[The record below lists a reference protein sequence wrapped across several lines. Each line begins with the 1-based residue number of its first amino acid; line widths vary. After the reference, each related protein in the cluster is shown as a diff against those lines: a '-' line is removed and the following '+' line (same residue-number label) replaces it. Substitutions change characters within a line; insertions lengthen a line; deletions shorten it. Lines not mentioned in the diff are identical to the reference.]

1 MVLWQRIKDL
11 YKKISVSAKQ
21 TTTSTADGG
30 TNVMT
35 FTFGDGTS
43 TALSVKNGSKGS
55 DGAKGEKGD
64 RGPVGETGPQGNSGI
79 TDASSKALINDAVTG
94 GETSYLSAEVGKL
107 GINFYDCTK
116 NGKITHL
123 TLQDAINSVP
133 STFQKP
139 GLSILFSTD
148 SNNMVEC
155 YKLTSKSWSTNPT
168 DWFSLSYVNSLS
180 QYLSDKANFTTFGMS
195 TEHSSERDRV
205 AITIKKGE
213 SFTLKTVDLTSGK
226 SFVIQYYI
234 KYSDGKTKPLDG
246 FSGYEYTDSAEK
258 DIVSIGVYIPQQ
270 SGYRKI
276 YFEVVKKNAAVN
288 YVNNLSQYLS
298 DKANFTTFG
307 MSTEH
312 SSERDR
318 VAITIKKGESFT
330 LKTVDLT
337 SGKSFVI
344 QYYIKYSDGK
354 TKPLD
359 GFSGYEYTD
368 SAEKDIVSIGVYIP
382 QQSGYRKIYFEVVKK
397 NAAVNYGRTGY
408 VSFSMRSEHSSD
420 CNRLLF
426 KIPEGYYY
434 TLYVK
439 DGNSDDRIEV
449 AVFPKYSDGSSEQ
462 IVVYTG
468 QCYTFF
474 ASKSIDSL
482 GLYVPAQ
489 SKTRIIYMEVNIII
503 NNIPAY
509 WNKHLRGKLPVILQN
524 EEETSL
530 SGDNFIFISDYHF
543 EDNRGLSHLLIK
555 EILKETSIKRVIF
568 GGDTFNGSS
577 YKNTA
582 LNMLREFK
590 KRFSGMHLIGVR
602 GNHDF
607 NLNDG
612 GSEGVRISDA
622 EMYANISKQSD
633 ADIVR
638 SINNVYFYQDID
650 NLKLRYIYLDTKK
663 EDSNLY
669 IDDAQLDWMGD
680 RMTELSSDWSI
691 VIIAHQIWQT
701 FKYDYSPSGQKIID
715 KIQTL
720 TIQAKIIAF
729 IAGHTHLDMG
739 RMNDLG
745 FLEIATTCDA
755 RQESSQSTLTQESG
769 TVNEQAFDV
778 FSINLETKTIKTVRI
793 GRGINR
799 EFSWK

>member
-1 MVLWQRIKDL
+1 MKILTDTGLMVLWQKIKDL
-11 YKKISVSAKQ
+11 YKKTSVSAKQ

-43 TALSVKNGSKGS
+43 TTLSVKNGTKGS
-55 DGAKGEKGD
+55 DGARGATGATGAKGEKGD
-64 RGPVGETGPQGNSGI
+64 RGPVGATGPQGNSGI
-79 TDASSKALINDAVTG
+79 SDASNKALINDAVTG

-107 GINFYDCTK
+107 GINVYDCTK

-133 STFQKP
+133 STFHKP

-148 SNNMVEC
+148 GNNMVEC

-195 TEHSSERDRV
+195 KEHSSNDNRV

-213 SFTLKTVDLTSGK
+213 YFTLKTVDLTSGK
-226 SFVIQYYI
+226 SFDIVYYI
-234 KYSDGKTKPLDG
+234 KYSDGTTGEPLTSI
-246 FSGYEYTDSAEK
+246 SGYECTANAEK

-270 SGYRKI
+270 SDYRKI
-276 YFEVVKKNAAVN
+276 YFEVVKKNPAV
-288 YVNNLSQYLS
+288 
-298 DKANFTTFG
+298 
-307 MSTEH
+307 
-312 SSERDR
+312 
-318 VAITIKKGESFT
+318 I
-330 LKTVDLT
+330 
-337 SGKSFVI
+337 
-344 QYYIKYSDGK
+344 
-354 TKPLD
+354 
-359 GFSGYEYTD
+359 
-368 SAEKDIVSIGVYIP
+368 
-382 QQSGYRKIYFEVVKK
+382 
-397 NAAVNYGRTGY
+397 YGRTGY
-408 VSFSMRSEHSSD
+408 ISFSMRSGQEHSSNYD
-420 CNRLLF
+420 RLLF

-439 DGNSDDRIEV
+439 HGDSDDRIGV

-462 IVVYTG
+462 ISVYTG

-482 GLYVPAQ
+482 GLYVPAH
-489 SKTRIIYMEVNIII
+489 SKTIIIHMEVNIII

-577 YKNTA
+577 DKNTA

-602 GNHDF
+602 GNHEF

-633 ADIVR
+633 ADVVR

-663 EDSNLY
+663 EDNDLY

-701 FKYDYSPSGQKIID
+701 SDYDYSPSGQKIID
-715 KIQTL
+715 KIRTL

-745 FLEIATTCDA
+745 FLEITTTCDA
-755 RQESSQSTLTQESG
+755 RQESGQSSLTQELG

-778 FSINLETKTIKTVRI
+778 FSINLETKTIKIVRI
-793 GRGINR
+793 GRGVNR
-799 EFSWK
+799 EFSWT

>member
-1 MVLWQRIKDL
+1 MKILTDTGLMVLWQRIKDL

-43 TALSVKNGSKGS
+43 TTFSVKNGSKGS
-55 DGAKGEKGD
+55 DGARGAAGATGAKGEKGD

-155 YKLTSKSWSTNPT
+155 YKLTSTSWSTNPT

-195 TEHSSERDRV
+195 TEHSS
-205 AITIKKGE
+205 
-213 SFTLKTVDLTSGK
+213 
-226 SFVIQYYI
+226 
-234 KYSDGKTKPLDG
+234 
-246 FSGYEYTDSAEK
+246 
-258 DIVSIGVYIPQQ
+258 
-270 SGYRKI
+270 
-276 YFEVVKKNAAVN
+276 N
-288 YVNNLSQYLS
+288 
-298 DKANFTTFG
+298 
-307 MSTEH
+307 
-312 SSERDR
+312 RDR

-577 YKNTA
+577 DKNTA

-799 EFSWK
+799 EFSWT

>member
-195 TEHSSERDRV
+195 TEHSSNRDRV

-226 SFVIQYYI
+226 SFVIQY
-234 KYSDGKTKPLDG
+234 
-246 FSGYEYTDSAEK
+246 F
-258 DIVSIGVYIPQQ
+258 
-270 SGYRKI
+270 
-276 YFEVVKKNAAVN
+276 
-288 YVNNLSQYLS
+288 
-298 DKANFTTFG
+298 
-307 MSTEH
+307 
-312 SSERDR
+312 
-318 VAITIKKGESFT
+318 
-330 LKTVDLT
+330 
-337 SGKSFVI
+337 
-344 QYYIKYSDGK
+344 IKYSDGK

-420 CNRLLF
+420 YNRLLF

-474 ASKSIDSL
+474 ASKSIDSF
-482 GLYVPAQ
+482 GVYIPAQ
-489 SKTRIIYMEVNIII
+489 TKTRIIYMEVNIVT

-509 WNKHLRGKLPVILQN
+509 WNKHLRDKLPVILQN

-543 EDNRGLSHLLIK
+543 ENNRGLSHLLIK

-577 YKNTA
+577 DKNTA

-602 GNHDF
+602 GNHEF

-633 ADIVR
+633 ADVVR
-638 SINNVYFYQDID
+638 SINNVYFYQDIN
-650 NLKLRYIYLDTKK
+650 NLKLRYIYLDTKRDEK
-663 EDSNLY
+663 NLY

-701 FKYDYSPSGQKIID
+701 YQYDYSPSGQKIID
-715 KIQTL
+715 KIKTL
-720 TIQAKIIAF
+720 TIHAKIIAF

-799 EFSWK
+799 EFSWT

>member
-43 TALSVKNGSKGS
+43 TTLSVKNGSKGS
-55 DGAKGEKGD
+55 DGARGEKGD

-79 TDASSKALINDAVTG
+79 ADASNKALVNDAVTG

-107 GINFYDCTK
+107 GINVYDCTK

-139 GLSILFSTD
+139 GISILFSTD

-155 YKLTSKSWSTNPT
+155 YKLATKSWSTNPT
-168 DWFSLSYVNSLS
+168 DWFSLSYVNSLIQYLKDKANFTIFGMSTEHSSEKDRVAITIKKGESFTLKTVDLTSGKSFVIQYFIKYSDGKTKPLDGFSGYEYTDSAEKDIVSIGVYIPQQSGYRKIYFEVVKKNAAVNYVNNLS
-180 QYLSDKANFTTFGMS
+180 QYLNDKANFTTFGMS

-246 FSGYEYTDSAEK
+246 FSGIEYTDFAEK

-276 YFEVVKKNAAVN
+276 Y
-288 YVNNLSQYLS
+288 L
-298 DKANFTTFG
+298 
-307 MSTEH
+307 
-312 SSERDR
+312 
-318 VAITIKKGESFT
+318 
-330 LKTVDLT
+330 
-337 SGKSFVI
+337 
-344 QYYIKYSDGK
+344 
-354 TKPLD
+354 
-359 GFSGYEYTD
+359 
-368 SAEKDIVSIGVYIP
+368 
-382 QQSGYRKIYFEVVKK
+382 EVVKK

-408 VSFSMRSEHSSD
+408 VSFSMKSEHSSD

-462 IVVYTG
+462 IIVYTG

-482 GLYVPAQ
+482 GVYVPAQ

-509 WNKHLRGKLPVILQN
+509 WNKHLRDKLPVILQN

-555 EILKETSIKRVIF
+555 EILKEVSIEHVVF
-568 GGDTFNGSS
+568 AGDIFNGNADKSKVLS
-577 YKNTA
+577 
-582 LNMLREFK
+582 MLRTFRT
-590 KRFSGMHLIGVR
+590 RFSGMNMISVR

-612 GSEGVRISDA
+612 GSEAVRISDA
-622 EMYANISKQSD
+622 ELYANTNKGGN
-633 ADIVR
+633 ACRVR
-638 SINNVYFYQDID
+638 DKDNIYFYRDIE
-650 NLKLRYIYLDTKK
+650 NLKLRYIYLDTKR
-663 EDSNLY
+663 EMGDLY
-669 IDDAQLDWMGD
+669 TDDAQLTWMAA
-680 RMTELSSDWSI
+680 RMTELALGWSI
-691 VIIAHQIWQT
+691 IIIAHQIWQT
-701 FKYDYSPSGQKIID
+701 SKYDYSPSGQKIID
-715 KIQTL
+715 KIKTL
-720 TIQAKIIAF
+720 TLKAKIIAF

-745 FLEIATTCDA
+745 FWEITTTCDA
-755 RQESSQSTLTQESG
+755 RQESPQSTLTQESG

>member
-1 MVLWQRIKDL
+1 MGTTKLNIGKIPISKGEYQEGTAYQRL
-11 YKKISVSAKQ
+11 NQVTMLGSTYQSKIDDNTSAPAQMGADGAVENINTDNWLCIAVGNVSAARKVVYNNK
-21 TTTSTADGG
+21 TSGLNAG
-30 TNVMT
+30 NVQEAI
-35 FTFGDGTS
+35 DE
-43 TALSVKNGSKGS
+43 VGSKL
-55 DGAKGEKGD
+55 
-64 RGPVGETGPQGNSGI
+64 PYI
-79 TDASSKALINDAVTG
+79 
-94 GETSYLSAEVGKL
+94 
-107 GINFYDCTK
+107 
-116 NGKITHL
+116 
-123 TLQDAINSVP
+123 
-133 STFQKP
+133 
-139 GLSILFSTD
+139 
-148 SNNMVEC
+148 
-155 YKLTSKSWSTNPT
+155 
-168 DWFSLSYVNSLS
+168 NSLS
-180 QYLSDKANFTTFGMS
+180 QYLNDKANFTTFGMS

-246 FSGYEYTDSAEK
+246 FTGIEYTDFAEK

-270 SGYRKI
+270 SDYRKI
-276 YFEVVKKNAAVN
+276 YLEVVKKNAAVN
-288 YVNNLSQYLS
+288 YVNSLSQYLN

-359 GFSGYEYTD
+359 GFTGIEYTD
-368 SAEKDIVSIGVYIP
+368 FAEKDIVSIGVYIP
-382 QQSGYRKIYFEVVKK
+382 QQSGYRKIYLEVVKK

-408 VSFSMRSEHSSD
+408 VSFSMKSEHGSD

-462 IVVYTG
+462 IIVYTG

-482 GLYVPAQ
+482 GVYVPAQ

-509 WNKHLRGKLPVILQN
+509 WNKHLRDKLPVILQN

-555 EILKETSIKRVIF
+555 EILKEVSIEHVVF
-568 GGDTFNGSS
+568 AGDIFNGNADKSKVLS
-577 YKNTA
+577 
-582 LNMLREFK
+582 MLRTFRT
-590 KRFSGMHLIGVR
+590 RFSGMNMISVR

-612 GSEGVRISDA
+612 GSEAVRISDA
-622 EMYANISKQSD
+622 ELYANTNKGGN
-633 ADIVR
+633 ACRVR
-638 SINNVYFYQDID
+638 DKDNIYFYRDIE
-650 NLKLRYIYLDTKK
+650 NLKLRYIYLDTKR
-663 EDSNLY
+663 EMGDLY
-669 IDDAQLDWMGD
+669 TDDAQLTWMAA
-680 RMTELSSDWSI
+680 RMTELALGWSI
-691 VIIAHQIWQT
+691 IIIAHQIWQT
-701 FKYDYSPSGQKIID
+701 SKYDYSPSGQKIID
-715 KIQTL
+715 KIKTL
-720 TIQAKIIAF
+720 TLKAKIIAF

-745 FLEIATTCDA
+745 FWEITTTCDA
-755 RQESSQSTLTQESG
+755 RQESPQSTLTQESG

-793 GRGINR
+793 GRGVNR
-799 EFSWK
+799 VFSWA

>member
-1 MVLWQRIKDL
+1 MKILTDTGLLVLWQRIKDL

-43 TALSVKNGSKGS
+43 TTLSVKNGSKGS
-55 DGAKGEKGD
+55 DGARGATGATGATGAKGEKGD

-79 TDASSKALINDAVTG
+79 ADASSKALINDAVTG

-107 GINFYDCTK
+107 GINVYDCTK

-139 GLSILFSTD
+139 GISILFSTY

-168 DWFSLSYVNSLS
+168 DWFSLSYVNSLI
-180 QYLSDKANFTTFGMS
+180 QYLKDKANFTIFGIS
-195 TEHSSERDRV
+195 KEHSSNDDRV
-205 AITIKKGE
+205 AIIIKKGE
-213 SFTLKTVDLTSGK
+213 AFTFKTVDLTSGK
-226 SFVIQYYI
+226 SFDIAYYI
-234 KYSDGKTKPLDG
+234 KYSDGTMREPLSSM
-246 FSGYEYTDSAEK
+246 SGYEYTRYAEK

-270 SGYRKI
+270 SDYRKI
-276 YFEVVKKNAAVN
+276 YFEVVKKNV
-288 YVNNLSQYLS
+288 
-298 DKANFTTFG
+298 DANF
-307 MSTEH
+307 
-312 SSERDR
+312 
-318 VAITIKKGESFT
+318 
-330 LKTVDLT
+330 
-337 SGKSFVI
+337 
-344 QYYIKYSDGK
+344 
-354 TKPLD
+354 
-359 GFSGYEYTD
+359 
-368 SAEKDIVSIGVYIP
+368 
-382 QQSGYRKIYFEVVKK
+382 
-397 NAAVNYGRTGY
+397 GRTASI
-408 VSFSMRSEHSSD
+408 SFRMKSEHSSND
-420 CNRLLF
+420 DRLLF
-426 KIPEGYYY
+426 NIPEGYYY

-439 DGNSDDRIEV
+439 DSNSDDSFPIS
-449 AVFPKYSDGSSEQ
+449 VFPKYSDESSEEFSL
-462 IVVYTG
+462 YAG
-468 QCYTFF
+468 KYYTFF
-474 ASKSIDSL
+474 ASKSIDSF
-482 GLYVPAQ
+482 GIYIPTQ
-489 SKTRIIYMEVNIII
+489 SKTRIIYMEVGIII

-509 WNKHLRGKLPVILQN
+509 WNKHLREKLSVISLN

-543 EDNRGLSHLLIK
+543 ENNVGLSHLLIK

-577 YKNTA
+577 DKNIA

-612 GSEGVRISDA
+612 GSEAVRISDV
-622 EMYANISKQSD
+622 ELYANISKQSD
-633 ADIVR
+633 TDVVR
-638 SINNVYFYQDID
+638 SINNIYFYQDID

-663 EDSNLY
+663 ENNNLY

-701 FKYDYSPSGQKIID
+701 SDYDYSPSGQKIID

-720 TIQAKIIAF
+720 TMQAKIIAF

-745 FLEIATTCDA
+745 FLEITTTCDT
-755 RQESSQSTLTQESG
+755 RQESEQSSLTQELG

-778 FSINLETKTIKTVRI
+778 FSINLETKTIKIVRI
-793 GRGINR
+793 GRGVNR
-799 EFSWK
+799 EFSWT

>member
-1 MVLWQRIKDL
+1 MSIGVYIPQQSDYRKIYLEVV
-11 YKKISVSAKQ
+11 KKNA
-21 TTTSTADGG
+21 
-30 TNVMT
+30 
-35 FTFGDGTS
+35 
-43 TALSVKNGSKGS
+43 
-55 DGAKGEKGD
+55 
-64 RGPVGETGPQGNSGI
+64 
-79 TDASSKALINDAVTG
+79 AV
-94 GETSYLSAEVGKL
+94 
-107 GINFYDCTK
+107 N
-116 NGKITHL
+116 
-123 TLQDAINSVP
+123 
-133 STFQKP
+133 
-139 GLSILFSTD
+139 
-148 SNNMVEC
+148 
-155 YKLTSKSWSTNPT
+155 
-168 DWFSLSYVNSLS
+168 YVNSLS
-180 QYLSDKANFTTFGMS
+180 QYLNDKANFTTFGMS

-246 FSGYEYTDSAEK
+246 FTGIEYTDFAEK

-276 YFEVVKKNAAVN
+276 Y
-288 YVNNLSQYLS
+288 L
-298 DKANFTTFG
+298 
-307 MSTEH
+307 
-312 SSERDR
+312 
-318 VAITIKKGESFT
+318 
-330 LKTVDLT
+330 
-337 SGKSFVI
+337 
-344 QYYIKYSDGK
+344 
-354 TKPLD
+354 
-359 GFSGYEYTD
+359 
-368 SAEKDIVSIGVYIP
+368 
-382 QQSGYRKIYFEVVKK
+382 EVVKK

-408 VSFSMRSEHSSD
+408 VSFSMKSEHGSD

-462 IVVYTG
+462 IIVYTG

-482 GLYVPAQ
+482 GVYVPAQ

-509 WNKHLRGKLPVILQN
+509 WNKHLRDKLPVILQN

-555 EILKETSIKRVIF
+555 EILKEVSIEHVVF
-568 GGDTFNGSS
+568 AGDIFNGNADKSKVLS
-577 YKNTA
+577 
-582 LNMLREFK
+582 MLRTFRT
-590 KRFSGMHLIGVR
+590 RFSGMNMISVR

-612 GSEGVRISDA
+612 GSEAVRISDA
-622 EMYANISKQSD
+622 ELYANTNKGGN
-633 ADIVR
+633 ACRVR
-638 SINNVYFYQDID
+638 DKDNIYFYRDIE
-650 NLKLRYIYLDTKK
+650 NLKLRYIYLDTKR
-663 EDSNLY
+663 EMGDLY
-669 IDDAQLDWMGD
+669 TDDAQLTWMAA
-680 RMTELSSDWSI
+680 RMTELALGWSI
-691 VIIAHQIWQT
+691 IIIAHQIWQT
-701 FKYDYSPSGQKIID
+701 SKYDYSPSGQKIID
-715 KIQTL
+715 KIKTL
-720 TIQAKIIAF
+720 TLKAKIIAF

-745 FLEIATTCDA
+745 FWEITTTCDA
-755 RQESSQSTLTQESG
+755 RQESPQSTLTQESG

-793 GRGINR
+793 GRGVNR
-799 EFSWK
+799 VFSWA

>member
-1 MVLWQRIKDL
+1 MKILTDTGLLVLWQRIKDL

-43 TALSVKNGSKGS
+43 TTLSVKNGSKGS
-55 DGAKGEKGD
+55 TGARGATGATGATGAKGEKGD

-79 TDASSKALINDAVTG
+79 ADASSKALINDAVTG

-107 GINFYDCTK
+107 GINVYDCTK

-139 GLSILFSTD
+139 GISILFSTY

-168 DWFSLSYVNSLS
+168 DWFSLSYVNSLI
-180 QYLSDKANFTTFGMS
+180 QYLKDKANFTIFGIS
-195 TEHSSERDRV
+195 KEHSSNDDRV
-205 AITIKKGE
+205 AIIIKKGE
-213 SFTLKTVDLTSGK
+213 AFTFKTVDLTSGK
-226 SFVIQYYI
+226 SFDIAYYI
-234 KYSDGKTKPLDG
+234 KYSDGTMREPLSSM
-246 FSGYEYTDSAEK
+246 SGYEYTRYAEK

-270 SGYRKI
+270 SDYRKI
-276 YFEVVKKNAAVN
+276 YFEVVKKNV
-288 YVNNLSQYLS
+288 
-298 DKANFTTFG
+298 DANF
-307 MSTEH
+307 
-312 SSERDR
+312 
-318 VAITIKKGESFT
+318 
-330 LKTVDLT
+330 
-337 SGKSFVI
+337 
-344 QYYIKYSDGK
+344 
-354 TKPLD
+354 
-359 GFSGYEYTD
+359 
-368 SAEKDIVSIGVYIP
+368 
-382 QQSGYRKIYFEVVKK
+382 
-397 NAAVNYGRTGY
+397 GRTASI
-408 VSFSMRSEHSSD
+408 SFRMKSEHSSND
-420 CNRLLF
+420 DRLLF
-426 KIPEGYYY
+426 NIPEGYYY

-439 DGNSDDRIEV
+439 DSNSDDSFPIS
-449 AVFPKYSDGSSEQ
+449 VFPKYSDESSEEFSL
-462 IVVYTG
+462 YTG
-468 QCYTFF
+468 KYYTFF
-474 ASKSIDSL
+474 ASKSIDSF
-482 GLYVPAQ
+482 GIYIPVQ
-489 SKTRIIYMEVNIII
+489 SKTRIIYMEVGIII

-509 WNKHLRGKLPVILQN
+509 WNKHLREKLSVISLN

-543 EDNRGLSHLLIK
+543 ENNVGLSHLLIK

-577 YKNTA
+577 DKNIA

-612 GSEGVRISDA
+612 GSEAVRISDA
-622 EMYANISKQSD
+622 ELYANISKQSD
-633 ADIVR
+633 TDVLR
-638 SINNVYFYQDID
+638 SINNIYFYQDID

-663 EDSNLY
+663 ENNNLY

-701 FKYDYSPSGQKIID
+701 SDYDYSPSGQKIID

-720 TIQAKIIAF
+720 TMQAKIIAF

-745 FLEIATTCDA
+745 FLEITTTCDT
-755 RQESSQSTLTQESG
+755 RQESEQSSLTQELG

-778 FSINLETKTIKTVRI
+778 FSINLETKTIKIVRI
-793 GRGINR
+793 GRGVNR
-799 EFSWK
+799 EFSWT

>member
-1 MVLWQRIKDL
+1 MKILTDTGLMVLWQRIKDL

-43 TALSVKNGSKGS
+43 TTLSVKNGSKGS
-55 DGAKGEKGD
+55 DGARGATGATGATGAKGEKGD

-79 TDASSKALINDAVTG
+79 ADASSKALINDAVTG

-107 GINFYDCTK
+107 GINVYDCTK

-139 GLSILFSTD
+139 GISILFSTD

-155 YKLTSKSWSTNPT
+155 YKLATKSWSTNPT
-168 DWFSLSYVNSLS
+168 DWFSLSYVNSLI
-180 QYLSDKANFTTFGMS
+180 QYLKDKANFTIFGMS

-226 SFVIQYYI
+226 SFVIQYFI

-246 FSGYEYTDSAEK
+246 FSGYEYTDFAEK

-276 YFEVVKKNAAVN
+276 Y
-288 YVNNLSQYLS
+288 L
-298 DKANFTTFG
+298 
-307 MSTEH
+307 
-312 SSERDR
+312 
-318 VAITIKKGESFT
+318 
-330 LKTVDLT
+330 
-337 SGKSFVI
+337 
-344 QYYIKYSDGK
+344 
-354 TKPLD
+354 
-359 GFSGYEYTD
+359 
-368 SAEKDIVSIGVYIP
+368 
-382 QQSGYRKIYFEVVKK
+382 EVVKK

-462 IVVYTG
+462 IIVYTG

-482 GLYVPAQ
+482 GVYVPAQ

-509 WNKHLRGKLPVILQN
+509 WNKHLRDKLPVILQN

-555 EILKETSIKRVIF
+555 EILKEVSIEHVVF
-568 GGDTFNGSS
+568 AGDIFNGNADKSKVLS
-577 YKNTA
+577 
-582 LNMLREFK
+582 MLRTFRT
-590 KRFSGMHLIGVR
+590 RFSGMNMISVR

-612 GSEGVRISDA
+612 GSEAVRISDA
-622 EMYANISKQSD
+622 ELYANTNKGGN
-633 ADIVR
+633 ACRVR
-638 SINNVYFYQDID
+638 DKDNIYFYRDIE
-650 NLKLRYIYLDTKK
+650 NLKLRYIYLDTKR
-663 EDSNLY
+663 EMGDLY
-669 IDDAQLDWMGD
+669 TDDAQLTWMAA
-680 RMTELSSDWSI
+680 RMTELALGWSI
-691 VIIAHQIWQT
+691 IIIAHQIWQT
-701 FKYDYSPSGQKIID
+701 SKYDYSPSGQKIID
-715 KIQTL
+715 KIKTL
-720 TIQAKIIAF
+720 TLKAKIIAF

-778 FSINLETKTIKTVRI
+778 FSINLETKTIKIVRI
-793 GRGINR
+793 GRGVNR
-799 EFSWK
+799 EFSWT